1 MNEDLK
7 ELAEFLHDELKELR
21 SNYKTAE
28 AHEKAFKK
36 GTLEDDKEI
45 INRLNYLEAVIA
57 SEAIGYDVKD
67 ADFKYLLFIV
77 DDRLDSYNEALTTLV
92 KMKVITS
99 ENVISKYEQKIDY
112 YEQLHRYL
120 VNKLRNE
127 Y

>member
-1 MNEDLK
+1 MNEELK

-21 SNYKTAE
+21 SEYKVSKD
-28 AHEKAFKK
+28 HEKAFKK
-36 GTLEDDKEI
+36 GALDDNKEI
-45 INRLNYLEAVIA
+45 INRLSYLETVIA

-67 ADFKYLLFIV
+67 ADYKYLLFIV

-92 KMKVITS
+92 KIKVITN
-99 ENVISKYEQKIDY
+99 ENVINKYEQKIDY

-120 VNKLRNE
+120 VNKLKNE

>member
-21 SNYKTAE
+21 SEYKVSKD
-28 AHEKAFKK
+28 HEKAFKK
-36 GTLEDDKEI
+36 GALDDNKEI
-45 INRLNYLEAVIA
+45 INRLSYLETVIA

-67 ADFKYLLFIV
+67 ADYKYLLFIV
-77 DDRLDSYNEALTTLV
+77 DDRLESYNDMLTTLV

-99 ENVISKYEQKIDY
+99 ENVISKCEQKIDY
-112 YEQLHRYL
+112 YDQLHKYL

-127 Y
+127 

>member
-1 MNEDLK
+1 MNEELK

-21 SNYKTAE
+21 SNYKTAKD
-28 AHEKAFKK
+28 HEKAFKK
-36 GTLEDDKEI
+36 GALEDDKEI

-67 ADFKYLLFIV
+67 ADYKYLLFIV
-77 DDRLDSYNEALTTLV
+77 DDRLESYNDALTTLV

-99 ENVISKYEQKIDY
+99 ENVISKCEQKIDY
-112 YEQLHRYL
+112 YDQLHKYL

-127 Y
+127 

>member
-21 SNYKTAE
+21 SEYKVSKD
-28 AHEKAFKK
+28 HEKAFKK
-36 GTLEDDKEI
+36 GALDDNKEI
-45 INRLNYLEAVIA
+45 INRLSYLETVIA

-67 ADFKYLLFIV
+67 ADYKYLLFIV
-77 DDRLDSYNEALTTLV
+77 DDRLESYNDMLTTLV

-99 ENVISKYEQKIDY
+99 ENVISKCEQKIDY
-112 YEQLHRYL
+112 YERLHKYL

-127 Y
+127 

>member
-21 SNYKTAE
+21 SEYKVSKD
-28 AHEKAFKK
+28 HEKAFKK
-36 GTLEDDKEI
+36 GALEDNKEI
-45 INRLNYLEAVIA
+45 INRLSYLETVIA

-67 ADFKYLLFIV
+67 ADYKYLLFIV
-77 DDRLDSYNEALTTLV
+77 DDRLESYNDMLTTLV

-99 ENVISKYEQKIDY
+99 ENVISKCEQKIDY
-112 YEQLHRYL
+112 YDQLHKYL

-127 Y
+127 

>member
-1 MNEDLK
+1 MNEELK

-21 SNYKTAE
+21 SNYKTAKD
-28 AHEKAFKK
+28 HEKAFKK

-45 INRLNYLEAVIA
+45 INKLNYLEAVIA

-99 ENVISKYEQKIDY
+99 ENVISKCEQKIDY